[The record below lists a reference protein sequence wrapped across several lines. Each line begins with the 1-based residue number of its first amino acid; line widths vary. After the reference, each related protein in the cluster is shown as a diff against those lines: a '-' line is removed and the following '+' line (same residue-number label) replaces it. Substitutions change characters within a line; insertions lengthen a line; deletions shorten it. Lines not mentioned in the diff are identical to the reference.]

1 MKTLLV
7 LIMLSVAVLNTF
19 ATNYYVSAT
28 GVNTNDGKST
38 TTPFLTIQKAADL
51 TVAGDTVFVMNG
63 TYASTSGTVLN
74 ITRSGTATGYITYK
88 AMPGHSPKITA
99 SGNAWNAV
107 SINGSYVVVE
117 GIELE
122 GNNANLTYEGA
133 LAAYQAQVAGG
144 PARAT
149 YNTNAISIGGPGA
162 ESKRPHHVT
171 IRNCRVHDFP
181 GGGISSIQA
190 DYTTI
195 ENNLVY
201 NNAWYMVYAGSGISI
216 LTPFNS
222 DKLTVY
228 KNVVRNNRC
237 FTNKTTIPW
246 ISLKRLSDGNGI
258 ILDVNQH
265 AYDNQSGTSS
275 TPDEA
280 YTGRTLVENNLC
292 VNNGGSGIHAFKADH
307 VDIINNT
314 AYQNATVM
322 TDYANIYAN
331 DCADVNII
339 NNIMYAADGKK
350 CNSNTKL
357 VNVLYDYNI
366 YFNGTVA
373 VKGPNDLVADPKFVN
388 PSTDIATAN
397 FTLRPTSPAIDQG
410 STTPGQFSLTDLVG
424 HSRTLGTRPDRGA
437 YEFSSAIVT
446 GVLPAERTDKVTV
459 FPNPAGETLTV
470 HVPQS
475 PPVNTRIEV
484 FSSTGSSLKKQTV
497 SAGTA
502 QVGIQDLPAGLYV
515 VVVYQKDLP
524 ASVHKFIK
532 Q

>member
-1 MKTLLV
+1 
-7 LIMLSVAVLNTF
+7 MLSAIVLNGY

-28 GVNTNDGKST
+28 GANSNDGKSP

-51 TVAGDTVFVMNG
+51 TVAGDTVFMMNG

-74 ITRSGTATGYITYK
+74 ITRSGTATGYVTFK
-88 AMPGHSPKITA
+88 APKGHSPKITA
-99 SGNAWNAV
+99 SGNVWNAV
-107 SINGSYVVVE
+107 SINGSYIVLE

-122 GNNANLTYEGA
+122 GNNANLTYDGA

-144 PARAT
+144 SPSAT
-149 YNTNAISIGGPGA
+149 YNTNAISIGGPGT

-201 NNAWYMVYAGSGISI
+201 NNAWYMVYGGSGISI
-216 LTPFNS
+216 LTPVNS
-222 DKLTVY
+222 DKRTIY
-228 KNVVRNNRC
+228 KNIVRNNRC

-246 ISLKRLSDGNGI
+246 ISQKKLSDGNGI
-258 ILDVNQH
+258 IIDVNQH
-265 AYDNQSGTSS
+265 GYANQSGTSA

-331 DCADVNII
+331 DCADVNIV
-339 NNIMYAADGKK
+339 NNIIYAADGKK

-357 VNVLYDYNI
+357 VNVVYDYTI

-373 VKGPNDLVADPKFVN
+373 VKGPNDLVADPQFVN
-388 PSTDIATAN
+388 PTTDPATAN
-397 FTLRPTSPAIDQG
+397 FTLRPTSPAIDRG
-410 STTPGQFSLTDLVG
+410 STTPGQYSLTDLTG
-424 HSRTLGTRPDRGA
+424 YSRTQGTKPDRGA
-437 YEFSSAIVT
+437 YEFTSAVVT
-446 GVLPAERTDKVTV
+446 ATTPAERNDETV
-459 FPNPAGETLTV
+459 IFPNPAGEMLTIQ
-470 HVPQS
+470 VP
-475 PPVNTRIEV
+475 PGPVAATRIEV
-484 FSSTGSSLKKQTV
+484 FSSAGVSMKKQVV

-502 QVGIQDLPAGLYV
+502 QIENQDLAAGLYV

-532 Q
+532 H

>member
-1 MKTLLV
+1 MKTRLLLV
-7 LIMLSVAVLNTF
+7 FLSAVAPQVL

-28 GVNTNDGKST
+28 GANTNDGKST
-38 TTPFLTIQKAADL
+38 AKPFLTLQKAADL

-63 TYASTSGTVLN
+63 TYASTSGTILN
-74 ITRSGTATGYITYK
+74 VTRSGTATGYITYK
-88 AMPGHSPKITA
+88 AVKGHSPKITA
-99 SGNAWNAV
+99 SGNVWNAV
-107 SINGSYVVVE
+107 SINGSYIIFE

-144 PARAT
+144 PALAT
-149 YNTNAISIGGPGA
+149 YNTNAISIGGPRT
-162 ESKRPHHVT
+162 ESKLPHHVT

-181 GGGISSIQA
+181 GGGISAIQA

-195 ENNLVY
+195 ENNVVY
-201 NNAWYMVYAGSGISI
+201 NNAWYMVYGGSGISI

-222 DKLTVY
+222 DKLTIY
-228 KNVVRNNRC
+228 KNIVRNNSC

-246 ISLKRLSDGNGI
+246 ISQKKLSDGNGI
-258 ILDVNQH
+258 IIDVNQH
-265 AYDNQSGTSS
+265 GYDNQSGTSS
-275 TPDEA
+275 IPDEA
-280 YTGRTLVENNLC
+280 YTGRTLVENNLS
-292 VNNGGSGIHAFKADH
+292 VNNGGSGIHAYKADH

-357 VNVLYDYNI
+357 VNVVYDYNI

-373 VKGPNDLVADPKFVN
+373 VKGPNDLVADPQFVN
-388 PSTDIATAN
+388 PSTDPATAN

-424 HSRTLGTRPDRGA
+424 RSRPQGAKPDRGA
-437 YEFSSAIVT
+437 YEFSSTLVT
-446 GVLPAERTDKVTV
+446 GTTPAEQSDRAVV
-459 FPNPAGETLTV
+459 FPNPAGDLLTIRL
-470 HVPQS
+470 PER
-475 PPVNTRIEV
+475 PLVNTRIEV
-484 FSSTGSSLKKQTV
+484 FSSTGSSLKKQVV